1 MVTYKLKITVKA
13 QNDLD
18 NIYYNGYRTWGAT
31 QADSYYD
38 SLINRF
44 KELTQQPL
52 LYQKVD
58 YIRIG
63 YRRSVCGVHS
73 IYYRINGNT
82 VEIMRVLGQQ
92 DPEKVS
98 Q

>member
-1 MVTYKLKITVKA
+1 MVSYKLKITVKA

-38 SLINRF
+38 SLIHRF

-58 YIRIG
+58 HIRIG

-73 IYYRINGNT
+73 IYYRINGDT

-98 Q
+98 